1 MLGRSVKP
9 AKTKMTKANNVE
21 VKSAR
26 AWLHPVSRQPLLQS
40 DMAKFMSFGG
50 KNIKMSDNE
59 VVHIKGFGEVEN
71 SLKLLGFR
79 STACLKVQNHVKL
92 PQFLYPCEDIVS
104 GSRSMLHAL
113 VARCSARDKVA
124 ICSFKQRNNSAP
136 SFVALLPQMEVIEN
150 GAQVKAPGFHV
161 IHLPFLDDIR

>member
-1 MLGRSVKP
+1 MLGQR
-9 AKTKMTKANNVE
+9 ANFLFFSLKEGRDNFSAEKREILV
-21 VKSAR
+21 VGQDMPGAR

-92 PQFLYPCEDIVS
+92 PQFLYPCEVEV
-104 GSRSMLHAL
+104 LFL
-113 VARCSARDKVA
+113 
-124 ICSFKQRNNSAP
+124 
-136 SFVALLPQMEVIEN
+136 FVCLSN
-150 GAQVKAPGFHV
+150 F
-161 IHLPFLDDIR
+161 

>member
-1 MLGRSVKP
+1 MDTFYTDIVRLADDDWSGRVTDINILEETVLKKTYVKRTTSRIKFDLGGGLHVGVATYNMLGRSVKP

-92 PQFLYPCEDIVS
+92 PQFLYPCEVEV
-104 GSRSMLHAL
+104 LFL
-113 VARCSARDKVA
+113 
-124 ICSFKQRNNSAP
+124 
-136 SFVALLPQMEVIEN
+136 FV
-150 GAQVKAPGFHV
+150 
-161 IHLPFLDDIR
+161 